1 MRDRAVE
8 ASAASAVGGD
18 LMADHRE
25 ERREFQRLLK
35 AVAVT
40 GSAAAGDAEV
50 EIYIGD
56 AYVGR
61 IQNVVTGTVV
71 TDLSHWQPI
80 NRLIAPNQKLMA
92 RISDA
97 GATNV
102 LVFHFITV
110 P

>member
-1 MRDRAVE
+1 MRDRATE
-8 ASAASAVGGD
+8 GSAASAVNTD

-25 ERREFQRLLK
+25 ERREFPRVLK
-35 AVAVT
+35 AVALT

-61 IQNVVTGTVV
+61 ITNQRTGSEIL
-71 TDLSHWQPI
+71 DLADWQPI
-80 NRLIAPNQKLMA
+80 GRRVLPNQKIMA

-102 LVFHFITV
+102 LVFHFVTL